1 ANKISA
7 KPGHSE
13 HQTGYTVDC
22 NSINPSFIET
32 PEGQW
37 LDQHCHE
44 YGFIIRYPE
53 GKEAITGYE
62 YECWHIRYVGVEM
75 ATEIYEQGLTLEEY
89 LDVLDVE
96 SHLDEENE
104 TSPEDSEKS
113 TEEAQSESEEDST
126 EEETEQ
132 ATFQDDVQIMDAPL
146 EAP

>member
-1 ANKISA
+1 
-7 KPGHSE
+7 
-13 HQTGYTVDC
+13 
-22 NSINPSFIET
+22 

-75 ATEIYEQGLTLEEY
+75 ATEMFEQGLTLEEY